1 MQTWG
6 VKFYQKMLMLSLE
19 LTSSSYS
26 LDLMNSNTRAVL
38 SCCVTGSHA
47 LWWQQNRFNHIC
59 GWTIVTYTSLELSAC
74 ITRKLCWVISA
85 QDLISW
91 EFFFQPTEL
100 LPFAKLMQNAS
111 LTRGVCSQSMSLF
124 ECPIWSACLGAWWLT
139 FVFEEVFTCDAWS
152 W

>member
-1 MQTWG
+1 MFKSIDVQMQTWG

-85 QDLISW
+85 QDLILWEVFFSPRHYYRLQSW
-91 EFFFQPTEL
+91 CRTHH
-100 LPFAKLMQNAS
+100 LPEAFAHK
-111 LTRGVCSQSMSLF
+111 
-124 ECPIWSACLGAWWLT
+124 ACLCLNAQFDPRVWAR
-139 FVFEEVFTCDAWS
+139 DD
-152 W
+152 